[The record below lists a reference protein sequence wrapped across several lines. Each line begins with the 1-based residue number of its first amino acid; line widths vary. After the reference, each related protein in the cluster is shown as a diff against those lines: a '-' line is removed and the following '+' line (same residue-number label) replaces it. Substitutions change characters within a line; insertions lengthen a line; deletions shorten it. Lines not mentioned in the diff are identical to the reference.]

1 MVRELKVKK
10 DDVDDLD
17 SEFRI
22 LGIGIN
28 VKRLLCGVI
37 VQFLLRTL
45 QILESASFS

>member
-1 MVRELKVKK
+1 MVRELKVKN

-17 SEFRI
+17 SEFMI

-28 VKRLLCGVI
+28 VKGLLYGVI

-45 QILESASFS
+45 QISESASFS